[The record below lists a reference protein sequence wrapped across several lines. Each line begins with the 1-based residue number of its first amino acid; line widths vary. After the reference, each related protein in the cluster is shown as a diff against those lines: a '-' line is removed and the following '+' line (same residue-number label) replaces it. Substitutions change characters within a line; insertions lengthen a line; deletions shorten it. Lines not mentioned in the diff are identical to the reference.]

1 MDRRRSKCVDKSMQS
16 NWSPAASRS
25 AYFARQI
32 PRLLWYVGH
41 AYVMSLLAE
50 RARKQNGNRKRPQ
63 HRTSAPVPDR
73 QRLYRDMAALFRTD
87 LANVEAGLYPLPRDR
102 DGSLL
107 TLLDR
112 SGLFFQDLPRV
123 HHRRQ
128 AGEHTEVLNEQT
140 RGRRPNYY
148 LQNFH
153 FQTGGWMTEDS
164 AKRYDLQV
172 EVLFY
177 GTANAIRRQVLPPLR
192 EAFAGRDQRWLRRGP
207 SAKGTARVC
216 ALLQRGQE
224 SSRAPEGCAG
234 APRHSTGGHDQLT
247 SNAGRTSPSVC
258 PNLSFWYRQVAKV
271 EEILAS
277 VGLTSKM
284 SFFPR
289 RLSGGEQQRVAIARA
304 VVAEPSAILA
314 DEPTAALDSVNGRAI
329 MTILSATAKQRRRAV
344 LVVTH
349 DPRLFEFV
357 DRIVHI
363 QDGSLTCE
371 PLLDRQADHHAAAAI
386 MQA

>member
-1 MDRRRSKCVDKSMQS
+1 MWWIGGGPNALTSRCRV

-41 AYVMSLLAE
+41 AYVMSRLAE
-50 RARKQNGNRKRPQ
+50 NARKQTGNSKRPPN
-63 HRTSAPVPDR
+63 RTSAPVPDR
-73 QRLYRDMAALFRTD
+73 QRLYRDLAALFRTD

-128 AGEHTEVLNEQT
+128 AGDHTEVVNEQT

-177 GTANAIRRQVLPPLR
+177 GTANAIRRQALPPLR

-271 EEILAS
+271 EEVLAS

-284 SFFPR
+284 AFFP
-289 RLSGGEQQRVAIARA
+289 AR
-304 VVAEPSAILA
+304 
-314 DEPTAALDSVNGRAI
+314 T
-329 MTILSATAKQRRRAV
+329 QRRRA
-344 LVVTH
+344 TAGRDRAGH
-349 DPRLFEFV
+349 RSGAFGYSRRRADRRSGCNKWPRNDDNSIRMAQARRPRRPRGNSRSAAV
-357 DRIVHI
+357 WICK
-363 QDGSLTCE
+363 QDYAHRGRL
-371 PLLDRQADHHAAAAI
+371 AHA
-386 MQA
+386 